1 MERFAKIVSS
11 YSYFS
16 NISFSRSLLYDKKNN
31 FFNTSLIFTPEVFIQ
46 SKNVWDPRGPGAKGR
61 EFFVYLFVYRENQHD
76 FRRSKTAPGENSYSE
91 VVKDHKGMR
100 TKL

>member
-1 MERFAKIVSS
+1 MERFAKIVNS

-16 NISFSRSLLYDKKNN
+16 NISFSRSLLYDKKSLIS
-31 FFNTSLIFTPEVFIQ
+31 TSLIFTPEVFIQ